1 MKFTAA
7 IDEYLADMKAQG
19 RINSPR
25 TERSYFSR
33 LAMHADDVSNRDP
46 RERQVQEECWSLS
59 HDDTHVAG
67 ELARAAAAYACPEPS
82 LLDGLWP
89 WEPRSFK
96 PGSRMRDLA
105 KAGALIVAEME
116 RLSRRGGHGE

>member
-33 LAMHADDVSNRDP
+33 LAMHADDVSNRDLVVWVWVGP
-46 RERQVQEECWSLS
+46 VEIRRFSREES
-59 HDDTHVAG
+59 
-67 ELARAAAAYACPEPS
+67 
-82 LLDGLWP
+82 DG
-89 WEPRSFK
+89 
-96 PGSRMRDLA
+96 D
-105 KAGALIVAEME
+105 
-116 RLSRRGGHGE
+116 